1 MTPTPTPAAATAP
14 PPASTPAPPPAYT
27 PTAPAPPPVARAT
40 AWTAWHLH
48 LGTTARSAHDRV
60 VTDVIG
66 PTIREL
72 APGTPWFFIRYW
84 QSGPHLRLR
93 VGDLDEAARTRVAA
107 ALAARLAVAG
117 APAPGEE
124 PLDPAAYRSGA
135 ERLAAA
141 GETGENTS
149 VKALLPPGV
158 HPAVYEPEFDRYG
171 GRALMPAA
179 ESLFTLS
186 STLVLAALPRVGD
199 ERQRALLALRGT
211 VAVAAALGDPAERA
225 YYYAHGLG
233 AWRAWAAEAGHPAEL
248 LDTLTRVEG
257 AVALD
262 PDAHGPFAGW
272 HARIAAHADAIRA
285 QSPTHPGMV
294 LFSHAHML
302 HNRLGLS
309 LLEELRTYAVL
320 ARAFP
325 LPEGAPVPRNV

>member
-1 MTPTPTPAAATAP
+1 MTPTPTPAP
-14 PPASTPAPPPAYT
+14 
-27 PTAPAPPPVARAT
+27 RRT

-66 PTIREL
+66 PTVREL

-93 VGDLDEAARTRVAA
+93 VGDLDAGARARVEAALT
-107 ALAARLAVAG
+107 ARLAVAG

-158 HPAVYEPEFDRYG
+158 HPAVYEPETDRYG
-171 GRALMPAA
+171 GPALMPAA

-186 STLVLAALPRVGD
+186 SALVLAALPEVTG
-199 ERQRALLALRGT
+199 ERRRALLALRGT

-233 AWRAWAAEAGHPAEL
+233 AWRAWAAEAGHPAAL
-248 LDTLTRVEG
+248 LDTITRVEG
-257 AVALD
+257 AVTLD
-262 PDAHGPFAGW
+262 PGAHGPFTGW
-272 HARIAAHADAIRA
+272 HGRLTAHAAEIRA
-285 QSPTHPGMV
+285 HSAAHPGMV

-320 ARAFP
+320 AHAFP
-325 LPEGAPVPRNV
+325 VPPGTPVPPGAPVPQHA

>member
-1 MTPTPTPAAATAP
+1 MTPPPDPRPTE
-14 PPASTPAPPPAYT
+14 
-27 PTAPAPPPVARAT
+27 
-40 AWTAWHLH
+40 WTAWHLH

-66 PTIREL
+66 PTVREL

-93 VGDLDEAARTRVAA
+93 VGDLDAPARARVEAALT
-107 ALAARLAVAG
+107 ARLAVAG

-158 HPAVYEPEFDRYG
+158 HPAVYEPESDRYG
-171 GRALMPAA
+171 GTALMPAA

-186 STLVLAALPRVGD
+186 STLVLAALPKVTG
-199 ERQRALLALRGT
+199 ERQRATLALRGT
-211 VAVAAALGDPAERA
+211 LAVAAALGDPAERA

-233 AWRAWAAEAGHPAEL
+233 AWRAWAAEAGHPAAL
-248 LDTLTRVEG
+248 LDTITRVEG
-257 AVALD
+257 AVTLD
-262 PDAHGPFAGW
+262 PEAHGPFAGW
-272 HARIAAHADAIRA
+272 HARLAAHAGEIRA
-285 QSPTHPGMV
+285 QSPSHPGMV

-320 ARAFP
+320 AHAFP
-325 LPEGAPVPRNV
+325 VPEHTPVPHGTGSPAVPAA